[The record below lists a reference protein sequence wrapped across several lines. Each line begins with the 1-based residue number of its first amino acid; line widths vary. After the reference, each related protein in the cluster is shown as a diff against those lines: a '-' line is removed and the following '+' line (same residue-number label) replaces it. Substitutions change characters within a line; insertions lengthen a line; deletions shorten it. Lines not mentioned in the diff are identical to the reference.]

1 MDVFLLAE
9 HDWFM
14 VLVYSGVTLIQF
26 CGRFF
31 FRVEFQI
38 QVCFFFL
45 LLSCLMRVTVVSS
58 FH

>member
-14 VLVYSGVTLIQF
+14 VLVYSVTLIQF

-38 QVCFFFL
+38 QVCFFFFVII
-45 LLSCLMRVTVVSS
+45 LSNESDCC
-58 FH
+58 